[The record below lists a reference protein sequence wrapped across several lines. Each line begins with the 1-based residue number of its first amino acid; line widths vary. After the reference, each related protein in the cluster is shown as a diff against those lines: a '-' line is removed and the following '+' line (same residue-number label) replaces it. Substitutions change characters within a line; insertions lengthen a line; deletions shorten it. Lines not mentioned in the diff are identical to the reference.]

1 MTSFTLHILAMALM
15 LCDHMWATLF
25 PNQEW
30 LTCIGRIA
38 FPIFAFMVAE
48 GYYRTSNVRKYT
60 QRMLL
65 FAILSEIPFNL
76 IMGSSLIYPYHQNVL
91 WTFLIALL
99 SIRLIERVKKTKK
112 WYVIIPVTAFILL
125 FDLLFGTISMVDYL
139 GVGVITVLIFY
150 FFHDRKWWCFA
161 GQLICLYYINFK
173 ILGGYYYPIQIGN
186 YELQIVQQGFALLAL
201 IPIWLYNGRQGYH
214 AKWFQYLCYAFYPV
228 HLLILYLIWQL
239 VA

>member
-25 PNQEW
+25 PDQEW
-30 LTCIGRIA
+30 LTCIGRVA

-99 SIRLIERVKKTKK
+99 SIRLIERVKKAKK

-125 FDLLFGTISMVDYL
+125 FDLLFGTITMVDYL
-139 GVGVITVLIFY
+139 GAGVITVLIFY

-161 GQLICLYYINFK
+161 GQLVCLYYINIK

-201 IPIWLYNGRQGYH
+201 LPIWLYNGRQGYH

-228 HLLILYLIWQL
+228 HLLILYLIWQF

>member
-125 FDLLFGTISMVDYL
+125 FDLLFGTIAMVDYL
-139 GVGVITVLIFY
+139 GAGVITVLIFY